1 MITKFGKRFLT
12 GYVAGSNEMS
22 QREIAF
28 GLGSTAATE
37 SDTRLEFEFYRIPVS
52 FGVPSIELDGSIYRY
67 YVVYKTTIPQDI
79 AGKINE
85 VAIYPGGKTSF
96 SNFDSKFITD
106 FEDNTLWTDSS
117 GLYPTIYE
125 SEGSVYPRIGKYIIK
140 VDTMTSSTI
149 KEYSANL
156 NSFDISGYSVND
168 TLALAYYKNDNNLD
182 SIKVRLYSSET
193 AYYEAA
199 IVDDPSA
206 GTGHKIAS
214 VSLSDMLLGPINS
227 PDSKNISKISIIVE
241 SKSSGASVVYLDAL
255 RINDEDTFDPNYGMI
270 ARSIFTTELEKTAGK
285 QVDIEYKM
293 EIEF

>member
-12 GYVAGSNEMS
+12 GFIAGSNEMS

-28 GLGSTAATE
+28 GLGSTAATD

-52 FGVPSIELDGSIYRY
+52 FGTPSVELDGATYRY

-96 SNFDSKFITD
+96 STFDSKFITD
-106 FEDNTLWTDSS
+106 FEDNTLWEDSS
-117 GLYPTIYE
+117 GFYPTIHE

-140 VDTMTSSTI
+140 VDTMTSSTA
-149 KEYSANL
+149 KEYIAKL

-182 SIKVRLYSSET
+182 SIKIRFYSSDT

-199 IVDDPSA
+199 IVDDPAA

-214 VSLSDMLLGPINS
+214 VSLSDMLLSPINS
-227 PDSKNISKISIIVE
+227 PDSKNISKISVIAE

-270 ARSIFTTELEKTAGK
+270 ARSIFATELEKTAGK
-285 QVDIEYKM
+285 QVDVEYKM